1 MLKPNKLANNN
12 FLSSLD
18 LSTDEVL
25 HILDLANNF
34 KNKKLN
40 IDLGNK
46 VLGLIFDKSSTR
58 TRVSFQVAMT
68 RLGGTTID
76 LNPTT
81 SQIGRGE
88 PIKDTAR
95 VLSRYCDVIAIRT
108 FDHSDLEEYA
118 KWSTKPVINAL
129 TDLEHPC
136 QALADFMTIK
146 EEFLDFKDV
155 VLTFIG
161 DGNNVA
167 NSLILCGALLGVE
180 VRIACPKGYEPNS
193 LLIDK
198 AYEIYKNKNLLKITN
213 DPNTAVLGANVL
225 YTDVWSSM
233 GEENQKEE
241 KDKYLPSFFI
251 SQILDVVTLEKLKF
265 SKADIAKTKLLRKWH
280 LFLKN
285 KNIAQLDEFDRFK
298 LHQELE
304 MFLPSFIFYLPQNSQ
319 LDWLHKW
326 RDNDDKLFHPSN
338 LVNGDL
344 IKKNLEIKDGPILGE
359 LLQYLSQE
367 LAYKR
372 LNNFDEAIYKAK
384 QWIEQNA
391 PKCD

>member
-1 MLKPNKLANNN
+1 MLKPNKLVNNN

-18 LSTDEVL
+18 LSTKEVL
-25 HILDLANNF
+25 HILELATNF
-34 KNKKLN
+34 KNENLT
-40 IDLGNK
+40 IELRNK

-136 QALADFMTIK
+136 QVLADFLTIN
-146 EEFLDFKDV
+146 EEFVDFKDV

-193 LLIDK
+193 LVIKK
-198 AYEIYKNKNLLKITN
+198 AYEINKNKNLLKITN
-213 DPNTAVLGANVL
+213 DPTTAVLGANVL

-241 KDKYLPSFFI
+241 KDKVFNGFTIDNNL
-251 SQILDVVTLEKLKF
+251 V
-265 SKADIAKTKLLRKWH
+265 SKADKEAIILHCLPAYRSKEITNEVFESKRSRIFKQAENRMHTQQALL
-280 LFLKN
+280 
-285 KNIAQLDEFDRFK
+285 
-298 LHQELE
+298 
-304 MFLPSFIFYLPQNSQ
+304 SC
-319 LDWLHKW
+319 
-326 RDNDDKLFHPSN
+326 
-338 LVNGDL
+338 
-344 IKKNLEIKDGPILGE
+344 
-359 LLQYLSQE
+359 LLQ
-367 LAYKR
+367 
-372 LNNFDEAIYKAK
+372 
-384 QWIEQNA
+384 
-391 PKCD
+391 

>member
-18 LSTDEVL
+18 LSNEEVL
-25 HILDLANNF
+25 HILSLANNF

-136 QALADFMTIK
+136 QVLADFLTIK
-146 EEFLDFKDV
+146 EEFIDFKNV
-155 VLTFIG
+155 ILTFIG

-167 NSLILCGALLGVE
+167 NSLILCGALLGIE
-180 VRIACPKGYEPNS
+180 VRVACPKGYEPNS
-193 LLIDK
+193 ILIERARK
-198 AYEIYKNKNLLKITN
+198 IYKNDNLLKIMH
-213 DPNTAVLGANVL
+213 DPDSAVRGANVL

-233 GEENQKEE
+233 GEESKKEE
-241 KDKYLPSFFI
+241 KDKDFNGFTI
-251 SQILDVVTLEKLKF
+251 
-265 SKADIAKTKLLRKWH
+265 
-280 LFLKN
+280 
-285 KNIAQLDEFDRFK
+285 
-298 LHQELE
+298 
-304 MFLPSFIFYLPQNSQ
+304 
-319 LDWLHKW
+319 
-326 RDNDDKLFHPSN
+326 DNN
-338 LVNGDL
+338 LVNKANKDAIIL
-344 IKKNLEIKDGPILGE
+344 HCLPAYRNKEIIDAVIESDKSRIFDQAENRLHAQQA
-359 LLQYLSQE
+359 LL
-367 LAYKR
+367 ACM
-372 LNNFDEAIYKAK
+372 F
-384 QWIEQNA
+384 
-391 PKCD
+391 

>member
-1 MLKPNKLANNN
+1 MLNPIKLANKN

-18 LSTDEVL
+18 ISTEELL
-25 HILDLANNF
+25 HILEIAKNL
-34 KNKKLN
+34 KNKDLN
-40 IDLGNK
+40 IEPKKDK

-58 TRVSFQVAMT
+58 TRVSFQVAMS

-81 SQIGRGE
+81 SQINRGE

-136 QALADFMTIK
+136 QALADFLTIQ

-167 NSLILCGALLGVE
+167 HSLILCGALLGIE
-180 VRIACPKGYEPNS
+180 VRIACPKGYEPEPFV
-193 LLIDK
+193 IEK
-198 AYEIYKNKNLLKITN
+198 AREIYKNDNLLKITN
-213 DPNTAVLGANVL
+213 DPHEAVKGSNVL

-233 GEENQKEE
+233 GEENQKKE
-241 KDKYLPSFFI
+241 KDKDFNGFTI
-251 SQILDVVTLEKLKF
+251 
-265 SKADIAKTKLLRKWH
+265 
-280 LFLKN
+280 
-285 KNIAQLDEFDRFK
+285 
-298 LHQELE
+298 
-304 MFLPSFIFYLPQNSQ
+304 
-319 LDWLHKW
+319 
-326 RDNDDKLFHPSN
+326 DND
-338 LVNGDL
+338 LVTKAQKDAIILHCLPAYRN
-344 IKKNLEIKDGPILGE
+344 KEITDAVIESESSRIFKQAENRLHVQQG
-359 LLQYLSQE
+359 LLTCL
-367 LAYKR
+367 L
-372 LNNFDEAIYKAK
+372 L
-384 QWIEQNA
+384 
-391 PKCD
+391 

>member
-1 MLKPNKLANNN
+1 MLRLNKFAKNH

-18 LSTDEVL
+18 LAADEVID
-25 HILDLANNF
+25 ILELANNF
-34 KNKKLN
+34 KNKKIN
-40 IDLGNK
+40 IDLNNK

-58 TRVSFQVAMT
+58 TRVSFQVAMA

-95 VLSRYCDVIAIRT
+95 VLSRYCDAIAIRT

-118 KWSTKPVINAL
+118 KWSSIPVINAL

-136 QALADFMTIK
+136 QALADFLTIQD
-146 EEFLDFKDV
+146 EFLDFKDV
-155 VLTFIG
+155 ILTFVG

-193 LLIDK
+193 LVVKK
-198 AYEIYKNKNLLKITN
+198 AYEIYKNKDLLQITN
-213 DPNTAVLGANVL
+213 DPISAVQGANVL

-241 KDKYLPSFFI
+241 KDKNFLGFTIDRNLVRNADKNAIILHCLPAYR
-251 SQILDVVTLEKLKF
+251 
-265 SKADIAKTKLLRKWH
+265 SKEITDEV
-280 LFLKN
+280 FESN
-285 KNIAQLDEFDRFK
+285 KNRIFDQAENRMHVQQG
-298 LHQELE
+298 LLA
-304 MFLPSFIFYLPQNSQ
+304 
-319 LDWLHKW
+319 
-326 RDNDDKLFHPSN
+326 
-338 LVNGDL
+338 
-344 IKKNLEIKDGPILGE
+344 IL
-359 LLQYLSQE
+359 LSS
-367 LAYKR
+367 
-372 LNNFDEAIYKAK
+372 
-384 QWIEQNA
+384 
-391 PKCD
+391 

>member
-136 QALADFMTIK
+136 QALADFLTIY

-193 LLIDK
+193 LVTKK
-198 AYEIYKNKNLLKITN
+198 AYEIYKNKNLLKINN
-213 DPNTAVLGANVL
+213 DPNTAVQGANVL

-233 GEENQKEE
+233 GEENKKEE
-241 KDKYLPSFFI
+241 KDKDFLGFTVDKNLI
-251 SQILDVVTLEKLKF
+251 
-265 SKADIAKTKLLRKWH
+265 SKADKDAIVLHCLPAYRSKEITDEVIESEKSRIFEQAENRMHVQQALL
-280 LFLKN
+280 
-285 KNIAQLDEFDRFK
+285 A
-298 LHQELE
+298 
-304 MFLPSFIFYLPQNSQ
+304 S
-319 LDWLHKW
+319 
-326 RDNDDKLFHPSN
+326 
-338 LVNGDL
+338 
-344 IKKNLEIKDGPILGE
+344 
-359 LLQYLSQE
+359 LLS
-367 LAYKR
+367 
-372 LNNFDEAIYKAK
+372 
-384 QWIEQNA
+384 
-391 PKCD
+391 

>member
-1 MLKPNKLANNN
+1 MLKPNKLARKN

-18 LSTDEVL
+18 LSTEEVMHVL
-25 HILDLANNF
+25 GLARAF
-34 KNKKLN
+34 KNKDLN
-40 IDLGNK
+40 LKFEDK

-58 TRVSFQVAMT
+58 TRVSFQVAMS

-118 KWSTKPVINAL
+118 KWSSKPVINAL

-136 QALADFMTIK
+136 QALADFLIIH

-167 NSLILCGALLGVE
+167 NSLILCGALLGIE
-180 VRIACPKGYEPNS
+180 VRIACPKGYEPNP
-193 LLIDK
+193 LVIKK
-198 AYEIYKNKNLLKITN
+198 AYEINKKKDFLKITN
-213 DPNTAVLGANVL
+213 DPFTAVQGANVL

-241 KDKYLPSFFI
+241 KEKDFFGFTI
-251 SQILDVVTLEKLKF
+251 DQ
-265 SKADIAKTKLLRKWH
+265 
-280 LFLKN
+280 
-285 KNIAQLDEFDRFK
+285 
-298 LHQELE
+298 
-304 MFLPSFIFYLPQNSQ
+304 
-319 LDWLHKW
+319 
-326 RDNDDKLFHPSN
+326 N
-338 LVNGDL
+338 LVRNADKDAIIL
-344 IKKNLEIKDGPILGE
+344 HCLPAYRSKEITDDVIESKQSRIFE
-359 LLQYLSQE
+359 QAENRMHAQQALLSCLLS
-367 LAYKR
+367 
-372 LNNFDEAIYKAK
+372 
-384 QWIEQNA
+384 
-391 PKCD
+391 

>member
-18 LSTDEVL
+18 LSSEDVL

-108 FDHSDLEEYA
+108 FDHLDLEEYA

-136 QALADFMTIK
+136 QALADFLTIN

-193 LLIDK
+193 LVIDK
-198 AYEIYKNKNLLKITN
+198 AYEIYKNKNLLKISN
-213 DPNTAVLGANVL
+213 DPFTAVKGANVL

-233 GEENQKEE
+233 GEEKQKEK
-241 KDKYLPSFFI
+241 KDKDFNGFRIDSDLVTKANKDVIILHCLPAYRNKEI
-251 SQILDVVTLEKLKF
+251 TDAAME
-265 SKADIAKTKLLRKWH
+265 SKNSRIFQQAENRLHVQQGLL
-280 LFLKN
+280 
-285 KNIAQLDEFDRFK
+285 AC
-298 LHQELE
+298 
-304 MFLPSFIFYLPQNSQ
+304 
-319 LDWLHKW
+319 
-326 RDNDDKLFHPSN
+326 
-338 LVNGDL
+338 
-344 IKKNLEIKDGPILGE
+344 
-359 LLQYLSQE
+359 LLS
-367 LAYKR
+367 
-372 LNNFDEAIYKAK
+372 
-384 QWIEQNA
+384 
-391 PKCD
+391 